1 MKLKQWL
8 TSYQIC
14 FWFWPDSAFC
24 EGWGEELGLQGGNK
38 GGGDKE
44 KRRIEGGAEGGVNEE
59 KEEEKRRSK

>member
-38 GGGDKE
+38 GEEIRRKE
-44 KRRIEGGAEGGVNEE
+44 GL
-59 KEEEKRRSK
+59 KEEQKEE